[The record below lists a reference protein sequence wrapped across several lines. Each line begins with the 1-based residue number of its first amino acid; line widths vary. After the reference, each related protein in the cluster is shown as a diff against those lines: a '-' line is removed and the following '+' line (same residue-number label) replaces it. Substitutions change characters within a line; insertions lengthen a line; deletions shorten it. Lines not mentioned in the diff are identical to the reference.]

1 METTEYVEKAKT
13 EERVAFEIEQNALR
27 GLVKMLARL
36 GDESILFSVTEKAMR
51 LFAIDE
57 GHVAMAMGYINK
69 ESFRK
74 YAISN
79 EHAFAIGV
87 AELKSVLTLSDKKS
101 VVHFSKI
108 NEKVHMETEDGFSQ
122 EFTIELNGKTIE
134 VPGIKYEQGVLV
146 GLKGLAEVAAYA
158 EDVESDSI
166 KLTKDGTVLT
176 VQFRRGNTLLEKVLP
191 ISKEKGTVEMADGV
205 YGTYSPKYVKDILK
219 GMYQLCGDVPVMVRM
234 KFNDSGKG
242 AAPLKISFRA
252 ELDSGKNRTIR
263 GYAMVAPQYE

>member
-57 GHVAMAMGYINK
+57 SHVAMAMGYINK

-146 GLKGLAEVAAYA
+146 GLKGLADVAAYA

-166 KLTKDGTVLT
+166 KLT
-176 VQFRRGNTLLEKVLP
+176 
-191 ISKEKGTVEMADGV
+191 
-205 YGTYSPKYVKDILK
+205 
-219 GMYQLCGDVPVMVRM
+219 
-234 KFNDSGKG
+234 
-242 AAPLKISFRA
+242 
-252 ELDSGKNRTIR
+252 
-263 GYAMVAPQYE
+263 